1 MKDLILVGA
10 SGYGRE
16 IYDMIERIND
26 RKHVYNVIGFIDDN
40 PEIWGTKIN
49 TVPVLG
55 GVEYV
60 KEHFKEECMYAVLT
74 IAAADIKRKI
84 VNELDGYVTWETLI
98 DPTAIVSNYCSIGK
112 GSLIGAFSQVGP
124 NSKVGNFCSVLYACS
139 VGQDAQLEDD
149 VSRVG

>member
-60 KEHFKEECMYAVLT
+60 K
-74 IAAADIKRKI
+74 
-84 VNELDGYVTWETLI
+84 
-98 DPTAIVSNYCSIGK
+98 
-112 GSLIGAFSQVGP
+112 
-124 NSKVGNFCSVLYACS
+124 
-139 VGQDAQLEDD
+139 
-149 VSRVG
+149 